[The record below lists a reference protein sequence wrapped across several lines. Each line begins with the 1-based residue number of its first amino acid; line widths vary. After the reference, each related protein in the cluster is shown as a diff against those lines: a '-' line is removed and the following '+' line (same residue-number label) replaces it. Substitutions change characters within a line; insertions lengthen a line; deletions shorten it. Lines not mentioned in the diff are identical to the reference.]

1 MRLRPSRLALSLLR
15 HVCRAALRAFI
26 TALVFMTCTL
36 AALSYMGVPLP
47 SLDELLERFE
57 SISQLARILS

>member
-1 MRLRPSRLALSLLR
+1 MRLRQPRLALALAR
-15 HVCRAALRAFI
+15 RVCRAALRAFI
-26 TALVFMTCTL
+26 TALVFAACTL

-47 SLDELLERFE
+47 GPDEMLERFE

>member
-1 MRLRPSRLALSLLR
+1 MRLRPSRLALALLR
-15 HVCRAALRAFI
+15 HVCRAILQAFI
-26 TALVFMTCTL
+26 TALVFLVCTL

-47 SLDELLERFE
+47 GQDELLERFE

>member
-1 MRLRPSRLALSLLR
+1 MRYRPPRLLVALVR

-26 TALVFMTCTL
+26 TALVFMTCTVAVL
-36 AALSYMGVPLP
+36 AYLGVPLP
-47 SLDELLERFE
+47 DADELMERFE

>member
-1 MRLRPSRLALSLLR
+1 MRLRPSRLAAALVR
-15 HVCRAALRAFI
+15 RVFRAALRALI
-26 TALVFMTCTL
+26 TALVLMTCTL

-47 SLDELLERFE
+47 DPGELLERFE

>member
-1 MRLRPSRLALSLLR
+1 MRFRPSRLALALVR

-26 TALVFMTCTL
+26 TALVFMICTL
-36 AALSYMGVPLP
+36 AALYYMGVPLP
-47 SLDELLERFE
+47 DRDELLERFE

>member
-1 MRLRPSRLALSLLR
+1 MRLRPSRLALALVR
-15 HVCRAALRAFI
+15 HVCRAALRAFV
-26 TALVFMTCTL
+26 AVLVFTACAL

-47 SLDELLERFE
+47 DPEELLERFE

>member
-1 MRLRPSRLALSLLR
+1 MSYRLRRVFVTLVR
-15 HVCRAALRAFI
+15 RVCRAALRAFI
-26 TALVFMTCTL
+26 TALVFAACAL

-47 SLDELLERFE
+47 DPDEVLERFE

>member
-1 MRLRPSRLALSLLR
+1 MRFRLFRLALALMR

-26 TALVFMTCTL
+26 TALVFLACTL

-47 SLDELLERFE
+47 STDELLERFE

>member
-1 MRLRPSRLALSLLR
+1 MRFRPPCLLVALVR

-26 TALVFMTCTL
+26 TALVFMTCTV
-36 AALSYMGVPLP
+36 AALAYLGVPLP
-47 SLDELLERFE
+47 DADELMERFE